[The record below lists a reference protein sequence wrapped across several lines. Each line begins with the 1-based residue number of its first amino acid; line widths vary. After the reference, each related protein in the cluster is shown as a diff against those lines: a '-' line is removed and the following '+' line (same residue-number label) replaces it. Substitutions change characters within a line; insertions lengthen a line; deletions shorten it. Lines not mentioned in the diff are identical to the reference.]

1 LCKKPDDKAT
11 ALEEITK
18 QSVYNLVYIWN
29 LQLQLLASPT
39 HSFPQRLA
47 YFGIGI
53 LGFVIAYSAGASIQ
67 MTAQE
72 ASELT
77 NEFEGQVADI
87 GTLGLFYNN
96 LKVALA
102 MFVPGIGVI
111 IGAYTAVSTGTVFAA
126 VATSY
131 PELQGVS
138 PLALLTTPFGIL
150 EILAYGLAMSRSW
163 MVVYQLIAKTPW
175 KHYVI
180 PTAIEVG
187 IVLVLL
193 FGAAVTESQVIPK

>member
-1 LCKKPDDKAT
+1 MQKPYDTTT

-47 YFGIGI
+47 YFGIGV

-77 NEFEGQVADI
+77 SGFEGQVADI

-102 MFVPGIGVI
+102 MFVPGIGII
-111 IGAYTAVSTGTVFAA
+111 IGASTAVSTGTIFAA
-126 VATSY
+126 LGASY
-131 PELQGVS
+131 PELEGVS
-138 PLALLTTPFGIL
+138 PLAILATPFGIL

-163 MVVYQLIAKTPW
+163 MLVYHLVAKTPW
-175 KHYVI
+175 KRYVI
-180 PTAIEVG
+180 PTAIEIG
-187 IVLVLL
+187 IVVVLL
-193 FGAAVTESQVIPK
+193 FVAAISEAQIIQK

>member
-1 LCKKPDDKAT
+1 M
-11 ALEEITK
+11 
-18 QSVYNLVYIWN
+18 N
-29 LQLQLLASPT
+29 LQLQLLARPT
-39 HSFPQRLA
+39 HTFPQRLA

-53 LGFVIAYSAGASIQ
+53 LGFVLAYSAGASIQ

-72 ASELT
+72 ALELT

-96 LKVALA
+96 LKAALA

-126 VATSY
+126 LSTSY
-131 PELQGVS
+131 PELEGVS
-138 PLALLTTPFGIL
+138 PLAILATPFGIL

-163 MVVYQLIAKTPW
+163 MLVYHLVAKTPW
-175 KHYVI
+175 KRYVI
-180 PTAIEVG
+180 PTSVEIG
-187 IVLVLL
+187 IALVLL
-193 FGAAVTESQVIPK
+193 FGAAVAESPVIPK

>member
-1 LCKKPDDKAT
+1 M
-11 ALEEITK
+11 
-18 QSVYNLVYIWN
+18 N
-29 LQLQLLASPT
+29 LQLLLLARPT
-39 HSFPQRLA
+39 HSFLQRLA

-53 LGFVIAYSAGASIQ
+53 LGFVIAYSTGASIR

-72 ASELT
+72 AAELT

-87 GTLGLFYNN
+87 GIAGLFYNN
-96 LKVALA
+96 VKAALA

-163 MVVYQLIAKTPW
+163 MLVYQLVAKTPW

-187 IVLVLL
+187 IVAVLL
-193 FGAAVTESQVIPK
+193 FVAAISEAQIIQK

>member
-1 LCKKPDDKAT
+1 M
-11 ALEEITK
+11 
-18 QSVYNLVYIWN
+18 N
-29 LQLQLLASPT
+29 LQLQLLERPI

-53 LGFVIAYSAGASIQ
+53 LGFVLAYSAGASIQ
-67 MTAQE
+67 MTTQE

-96 LKVALA
+96 LKAALA

-111 IGAYTAVSTGTVFAA
+111 IGAYTAVSTGTIFAA
-126 VATSY
+126 LGTSY
-131 PELQGVS
+131 PELEGVS
-138 PLALLTTPFGIL
+138 PLALLATPFGIL

-163 MVVYQLIAKTPW
+163 MLVYHLVAKTPW

-180 PTAIEVG
+180 PTAVEVG
-187 IVLVLL
+187 IALVLL
-193 FGAAVTESQVIPK
+193 FVAAVAESQVILK